1 MVEYDSTHDGYVHP
15 DYPDRLFHALTEPPS
30 MTNQETMVEQSFM
43 PLPNEVDD
51 DVFAAAVRAAI
62 DNHPH
67 LNPDDDVDA
76 VNYFERLYDE
86 SHTLTDAVTTYD
98 ELFIQFGITTE
109 GNRTFG
115 MPFVQVY
122 GARPHPDADD
132 DRGAAPSDN

>member
-51 DVFAAAVRAAI
+51 DVFATAVRAAI

-86 SHTLTDAVTTYD
+86 SHTYRRCNYIRRAV
-98 ELFIQFGITTE
+98 
-109 GNRTFG
+109 
-115 MPFVQVY
+115 
-122 GARPHPDADD
+122 HPVRHH
-132 DRGAAPSDN
+132 DRGESYVWHAVRASVRCTTAP